1 MEGANWR
8 VILDGLR
15 DGDQESWVEFDGH
28 FRRQM
33 LSAMARKF
41 PKLQS
46 SESARDVVSTALQ
59 QIVHQIRSGSH
70 IEPARLPGYVLTTCI
85 SEVHQG
91 VSLPR
96 EHSEP
101 RNLLAR
107 LRTRIF
113 RPFNGRSHHQLK
125 DQMAPVCAES
135 DETIASIRNG
145 SY

>member
-59 QIVHQIRSGSH
+59 QIVHQIR
-70 IEPARLPGYVLTTCI
+70 
-85 SEVHQG
+85 
-91 VSLPR
+91 
-96 EHSEP
+96 
-101 RNLLAR
+101 

-113 RPFNGRSHHQLK
+113 RPFNGRSHPAKGSNLLFAQ
-125 DQMAPVCAES
+125 S
-135 DETIASIRNG
+135 DETIASI
-145 SY
+145 

>member
-15 DGDQESWVEFDGH
+15 DGDPESWVEFDGH

-85 SEVHQG
+85 RKSIKEFRYRENIL
-91 VSLPR
+91 SLETCLPDC
-96 EHSEP
+96 EP
-101 RNLLAR
+101 ASSGLSMEDHIL
-107 LRTRIF
+107 
-113 RPFNGRSHHQLK
+113 LK
-125 DQMAPVCAES
+125 DQISCLRKAMKRLLPS
-135 DETIASIRNG
+135 
-145 SY
+145 